1 MTDLSWYGDRPVAVR
16 LGGNFHANRLQII
29 SSQVGH
35 VAPARRA
42 STTHRDRLGL
52 ALAALSDD
60 RLDTLITNE
69 TQFRDLPAALPD
81 LLSDGAPG
89 IATRIVY

>member
-1 MTDLSWYGDRPVAVR
+1 MDGCRKGCRPQPFS
-16 LGGNFHANRLQII
+16 LGGNFHAGRLKIV

-42 STTHRDRLGL
+42 STPHRDRLVQ
-52 ALAALSDD
+52 ALAALDD
-60 RLDTLITNE
+60 PRLDSLITEE
-69 TQFRDLPAALPD
+69 TQFRDLPGRLPD
-81 LLSDGAPG
+81 LLGDGAPG